1 MPLRPRSVA
10 VLIAFIITLFLWFKY
25 SRSSS
30 VSSWHYLVT
39 SSKASPEILN
49 ATLGFQ
55 SIFTINLPSRTD
67 RRDAVTLAAALS
79 GLDITWIDGVAS
91 ADVPDKVLPGGSTT
105 MKGGNRGS
113 WRAHMNALQRIVEQN
128 MTSALILE
136 DDADWDIRLKSQ
148 MQVFAHA
155 AKAFTQPLRSGS
167 GRPLS
172 SKYHDHPAPSISIT
186 KLPSPPSPKL
196 TPYGD
201 TWDLLWLGHCG
212 TSFAASAQDGNSIP
226 ISPLRVAIP
235 SDPTVPPPR
244 HLKPHPFA
252 LTDPLAELYPPHTRV
267 VHLSN
272 GTTCTQAYAV
282 SQQGARKLLY
292 RFGLAER
299 LTKGWD
305 LVLGDWC
312 DRGYHSSVAGDGD
325 SNGGGGAG
333 LPVCVTVQ
341 PPLFSHHYGAGG
353 GGKSDISAPG
363 GGFLR
368 VGEGRLEKGMTP
380 YVRWSVRL
388 NMGKLVEGGSS
399 DVEGL
404 VVDQWGEGKEGGLG
418 RGGS

>member
-1 MPLRPRSVA
+1 
-10 VLIAFIITLFLWFKY
+10 
-25 SRSSS
+25 
-30 VSSWHYLVT
+30 
-39 SSKASPEILN
+39 
-49 ATLGFQ
+49 
-55 SIFTINLPSRTD
+55 
-67 RRDAVTLAAALS
+67 
-79 GLDITWIDGVAS
+79 
-91 ADVPDKVLPGGSTT
+91 
-105 MKGGNRGS
+105 
-113 WRAHMNALQRIVEQN
+113 

-148 MQVFAHA
+148 MQIFARA
-155 AKAFTQPLRSGS
+155 ARAFTQPLRSGS
-167 GRPLS
+167 GKGNPLS
-172 SKYHDHPAPSISIT
+172 SKYHGHPAPSIPIT
-186 KLPSPPSPKL
+186 QLPSLPRPER

-201 TWDLLWLGHCG
+201 AWDLLWLGHCG
-212 TSFAASAQDGNSIP
+212 TSFAAPGPDGRAVP
-226 ISPLRVAIP
+226 INPLQVTIP

-252 LTDPLAELYPPHTRV
+252 LTDPLAALHPPHTRV

-312 DRGYHSSVAGDGD
+312 DGGYRSSVAGDGEGD
-325 SNGGGGAG
+325 GGGGEGSGAG

-388 NMGKLVEGGSS
+388 NMGRLVEGGSS

-404 VVDQWGEGKEGGLG
+404 VVDQWGEGKEGGLE
-418 RGGS
+418 RGGG